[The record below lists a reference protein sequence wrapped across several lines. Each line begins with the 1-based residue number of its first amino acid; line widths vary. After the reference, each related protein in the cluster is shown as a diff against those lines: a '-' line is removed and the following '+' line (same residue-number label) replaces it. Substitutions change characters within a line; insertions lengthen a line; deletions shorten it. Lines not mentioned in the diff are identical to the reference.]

1 MLLAIRLLWQWNHS
15 KHGNITA
22 TNLPVTLDL
31 IKFMLKKEA
40 DKMFEV
46 GDPAIRKQVDKA
58 MAYIVEMASSEGVP
72 ML

>member
-1 MLLAIRLLWQWNHS
+1 

-22 TNLPVTLDL
+22 TNLPVNIDL

-40 DKMFEV
+40 DKMFDLN
-46 GDPAIRKQVDKA
+46 DPVIKKQVERA
-58 MAYIVEMASSEGVP
+58 MTYIVEQADSESVP